1 MEREKME
8 LEEIGSELERLR
20 DAMNCVTA
28 EISLS
33 IDHASSAANRK
44 KEKAEAD
51 ETLLRLL
58 MGYNALNDAFNVW
71 FDRGSITVNGV
82 RLGRVGN
89 QVGVVAAR
97 EA

>member
-1 MEREKME
+1 ME

-33 IDHASSAANRK
+33 IDHVSSAANRK

-89 QVGVVAAR
+89 QVGVVAVR

>member
-1 MEREKME
+1 
-8 LEEIGSELERLR
+8 
-20 DAMNCVTA
+20 
-28 EISLS
+28 
-33 IDHASSAANRK
+33 
-44 KEKAEAD
+44 
-51 ETLLRLL
+51 

-71 FDRGSITVNGV
+71 FDRGSITVNGI